1 MKKKS
6 KDILLTPCA
15 RHGIM
20 NEKGG
25 VNYMTKDME
34 RFTLRLPKWL
44 KGELEKT
51 SDNLCVSLN
60 AVVIQILRDW
70 VDNRPKAG

>member
-1 MKKKS
+1 
-6 KDILLTPCA
+6 
-15 RHGIM
+15 
-20 NEKGG
+20 
-25 VNYMTKDME
+25 MTKDME

-51 SDNLCVSLN
+51 SDSLCVSLN

-70 VDNRPKAG
+70 VDNQQRQNNGRSIHGG